1 VEEIRV
7 KKRAAYSL
15 LLIATIIAA
24 IMSVSVG
31 AYASTEV
38 QSITLTGKWTDSYGY
53 TYFLIAFG
61 GKIFG
66 YVKVTD
72 WWTGY
77 VIGTYTGSSFE
88 FTAHNPPPIEEGA
101 AEWFTYT
108 GRHTLTTAEGTWVN
122 SLGSSGSFTMAR
134 GW

>member
-31 AYASTEV
+31 
-38 QSITLTGKWTDSYGY
+38 
-53 TYFLIAFG
+53 
-61 GKIFG
+61 
-66 YVKVTD
+66 D